1 MWRKKLLEARALT
14 TSLAG
19 RWRQTCAPGG
29 WRQEAG
35 AGGQQRCPAT
45 RSSAVE
51 ELAWRCLALLPPPSS
66 WGPWPHSS
74 WRGSGCFAARAV
86 ASLLAT
92 PAPGTRWRG
101 GRQAGAGWQ
110 GDRGPGSPGK
120 HLVDL
125 LLLLLPGK
133 LPVPPA
139 ASLPAASCQPSAA
152 LPSTI
157 SLSHLCTRHLLAQ
170 RPLSANLR
178 SSNFSS
184 LTQTSASLLTTQIEM
199 SQVQTPVFDCAN
211 DSIPRHNSSPVPVS
225 ASAHL
230 PSCSTPAQEKAPQE
244 EETTLHMT
252 LPGKLSRLSRG
263 ANKGHRVTKQS
274 GPALT
279 SCEQS
284 CFAALVVTH
293 RVSWDSVEIAGTVCS
308 LSSEATALRLSPT
321 ARQQVGCRRRS
332 GAERLRK
339 SRDLNHDGT
348 ELRPLCPPTLSRSPI
363 DCQ

>member
-35 AGGQQRCPAT
+35 VGGQQRCPAT
-45 RSSAVE
+45 RSSVAE
-51 ELAWRCLALLPPPSS
+51 ELAWRCLVLSPPPSS

-86 ASLLAT
+86 ASS
-92 PAPGTRWRG
+92 PASPSPGTRWRG
-101 GRQAGAGWQ
+101 GRRAGAGWQ
-110 GDRGPGSPGK
+110 GGRGPGSPGK

-125 LLLLLPGK
+125 LLLLLAGK

-211 DSIPRHNSSPVPVS
+211 DSIPRHNSSPVPLS

-230 PSCSTPAQEKAPQE
+230 PLCCCTAQEKAPQE
-244 EETTLHMT
+244 SLHMT
-252 LPGKLSRLSRG
+252 LLFPFHSLSELSRLSRG
-263 ANKGHRVTKQS
+263 ANKGH
-274 GPALT
+274 
-279 SCEQS
+279 
-284 CFAALVVTH
+284 
-293 RVSWDSVEIAGTVCS
+293 
-308 LSSEATALRLSPT
+308 
-321 ARQQVGCRRRS
+321 
-332 GAERLRK
+332 
-339 SRDLNHDGT
+339 N
-348 ELRPLCPPTLSRSPI
+348 
-363 DCQ
+363 